1 MIKRDR
7 ERQRYMFT
15 PLYPAWRS
23 KFKDTVISNLVER
36 EAGMIREIIIER
48 EK

>member
-23 KFKDTVISNLVER
+23 KFVER
-36 EAGMIREIIIER
+36 EAEMIKEIIIER